1 MDADMNMQ
9 RNIIDTEM
17 SMQRSIMDTEMN
29 MQRSIM
35 DADMNMQIIMD
46 ADMSMYMR
54 RIIPMCMSTVM
65 MRHVNALPAHRKEK
79 NYM

>member
-1 MDADMNMQ
+1 MDAEISMQRSIMNAEMNMQ

-17 SMQRSIMDTEMN
+17 S
-29 MQRSIM
+29 
-35 DADMNMQIIMD
+35 MQIIMD

-54 RIIPMCMSTVM
+54 RIISMCMNIVM
-65 MRHVNALPAHRKEK
+65 VRHVNALPARRKEK

>member
-1 MDADMNMQ
+1 MDA
-9 RNIIDTEM
+9 EM
-17 SMQRSIMDTEMN
+17 SMQRS
-29 MQRSIM
+29 
-35 DADMNMQIIMD
+35 IMD

>member
-1 MDADMNMQ
+1 MEA
-9 RNIIDTEM
+9 
-17 SMQRSIMDTEMN
+17 EMN
-29 MQRSIM
+29 MKRSIM

-54 RIIPMCMSTVM
+54 RIIPMCMNTV
-65 MRHVNALPAHRKEK
+65 RHVNALPAHRKEK

>member
-1 MDADMNMQ
+1 MNAEMNMQ

-29 MQRSIM
+29 MQRS
-35 DADMNMQIIMD
+35 IMD